1 MKLRFVTSNKG
12 KVQEAQARLAPL
24 GIQVVGRSRELEE
37 IQADTI
43 EKVAR
48 HKARQLLGKIKPP
61 FFIEDAG
68 LHIDTLQ
75 GFPATY
81 SSYVFRTIGLD
92 GILKLLQGKTGDARR
107 AHFLA
112 VIAFVDASR
121 RVRTFTGRADGHI
134 ATARR
139 GSHGFGY
146 DPIFIP
152 DGTNVTFAELEPE
165 EKGNRSHR
173 GHALDQLAKHLER
186 PNRRVVGK
194 KP

>member
-1 MKLRFVTSNKG
+1 MKLRFVTSNNG

-24 GIQVVGRSRELEE
+24 GIDVVGTRRELEE

-48 HKARQLLGKIKPP
+48 HKARQLFGKVKPP

-68 LHIDTLQ
+68 LHIDALQ

-81 SSYVFRTIGLD
+81 SRYVFRTLGLD
-92 GILKLLQGKTGDARR
+92 GILKLLQGKTGDERR

-112 VIAFVDASR
+112 VIAYVDPSR
-121 RVRTFTGRADGHI
+121 RVRTFTGRADGRI
-134 ATARR
+134 ADRPR
-139 GSHGFGY
+139 GTNGFGY
-146 DPIFIP
+146 DPIFIA
-152 DGTNVTFAELEPE
+152 DGTGETFAELDSQ

-173 GHALDQLAKHLER
+173 GRALDQLAQHLGR
-186 PNRRVVGK
+186 ANRRVGRK